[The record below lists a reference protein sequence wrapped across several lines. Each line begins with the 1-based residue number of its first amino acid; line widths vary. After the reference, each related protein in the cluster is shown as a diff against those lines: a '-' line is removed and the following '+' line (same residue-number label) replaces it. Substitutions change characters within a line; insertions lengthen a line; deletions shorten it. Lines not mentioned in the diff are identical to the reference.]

1 MAKNVIV
8 ISAIEKTESVI
19 GVELRVC
26 AVEKDIKEVVVMV
39 LWVLFGIINVY

>member
-19 GVELRVC
+19 GVELRVT
-26 AVEKDIKEVVVMV
+26 AAEKAQYYV
-39 LWVLFGIINVY
+39 